1 MSTFKTLIYNK
12 FNSWHERLTKYRHK
26 VFLSIFEERG
36 DKILGLGCGDGKL
49 TYNAGVRVG
58 ANNIIG
64 VDLKDNLA
72 QEYKNKI
79 KLINCNLNNCI
90 SIRSETIDI
99 VSGDQIIEH
108 LYDTDL
114 FVNEIYRILKPGG
127 YAVICTENLA
137 SLHNLFALLLG
148 KQAFS
153 QFISSKYKLGNS
165 LTPHYKKPVKEGYF
179 HVQVFTID
187 GLKDIFEFYNFE
199 VEKLVGI
206 IYFPFLPFWAGK
218 IFEKICPAHA
228 QFIAIRVRKRAGH
241 E

>member
-1 MSTFKTLIYNK
+1 MNILKTLFYNK
-12 FNSWHERLTKYRHK
+12 FNSWHKGLTKYRHK
-26 VFLSIFEERG
+26 VFLSLFEGHG
-36 DKILGLGCGDGKL
+36 DKLLGLGCGDGGL
-49 TYNAGVRVG
+49 TCNVGMKVG
-58 ANNIIG
+58 ASDIKGI
-64 VDLKDNLA
+64 DLKDNIA

-79 KLINCNLNNCI
+79 QLINCDLNSSIPI
-90 SIRSETIDI
+90 SSGSIDI

-108 LYDTDL
+108 LYNTDL
-114 FVNEIYRILKPGG
+114 FVNEIHRILRPGG

-153 QFISSKYKLGNS
+153 QFVSSKYKLGNS

-179 HVQVFTID
+179 HVQIFTIE
-187 GLKDIFEFYNFE
+187 GLRDIFEFYNFE

-206 IYFPFLPFWAGK
+206 IYFPFLPFWTGM
-218 IFEKICPAHA
+218 IFEKIFPAHA
-228 QFIAIRVRKRAGH
+228 QFIAVRVRKKASH